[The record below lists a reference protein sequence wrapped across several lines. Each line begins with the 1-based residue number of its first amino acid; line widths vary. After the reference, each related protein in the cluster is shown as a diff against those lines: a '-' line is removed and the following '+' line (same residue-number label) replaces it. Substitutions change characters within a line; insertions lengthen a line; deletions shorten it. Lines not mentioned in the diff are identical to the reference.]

1 MHIGYDI
8 DGVLT
13 KRDYTHVSRLG
24 VRGLFALFQKYLP
37 QVIENWT
44 LTQPLQDNIE
54 IARQIASKHKISI
67 ITARP
72 EAMHPYT
79 VYWLKNIANIKYD
92 NLYCV
97 GLKNGF
103 SDRKLKLAQELDID
117 VFLDDTQETI
127 DLFQENG
134 INAHKFET
142 WEEVQ
147 VYLDK
152 I

>member
-24 VRGLFALFQKYLP
+24 VRGIFVLLQKCFP
-37 QVIENWT
+37 KVIENWT

-72 EAMHPYT
+72 EAMYPYT
-79 VYWLKNIANIKYD
+79 AQWLKNIANIEYD

-103 SDRKLKLAQELDID
+103 AERKLKLAQELEID
-117 VFLDDTQETI
+117 LFLDDTPETI
-127 DLFQENG
+127 ELFQANN
-134 INAHKFET
+134 IDAHKFET
-142 WEEVQ
+142 WQEVQ
-147 VYLDK
+147 DYIAKL
-152 I
+152 